1 MPVMAGMRFCK
12 LELNQLVKEST
23 TMGYVVNG
31 VELETDDD
39 GFVLEADY
47 SEEVVSVIAEAEG
60 LKLTDEH
67 WLVVNYMREKYKEE
81 GQTPNFRNMCKDFD
95 EEHPGTDW
103 KKRLYELFPMQPN
116 RQSAKVAGLPKPF
129 GKGGY

>member
-1 MPVMAGMRFCK
+1 
-12 LELNQLVKEST
+12 
-23 TMGYVVNG
+23 MGYVVNG
-31 VELETDDD
+31 EELEVDEEGFLVDANYSDD
-39 GFVLEADY
+39 VPP
-47 SEEVVSVIAEAEG
+47 VIAEAEG
-60 LKLTDEH
+60 LKLTDDH
-67 WLVVNYMREKYKEE
+67 WLVINYMREKYKED